1 MKTLAQELLSRL
13 KAIQYK
19 NFFRNVVLSH
29 QLIKSQDVDEFLIY
43 MNSLFS
49 EEQIK
54 IYSAIIDNS
63 SDATISNQEKINAIW
78 DFDKIMY
85 RGRFD
90 DELKKHTDSMFKIFC
105 ELLLK
110 VSEYDEIAKYIDEF
124 LQDDNGVNLDEKL
137 LLQQKTDL
145 AIRLAEKERLL
156 NISLKWIIEYFQRS
170 KSTKVDLN
178 RYKLEAFL
186 LKTDSEKINEYIIN
200 SVISDNKY
208 IREHMADIIGEKK
221 LIAAEETLIIQ
232 LKRENN
238 IFTVASIVEALGKI
252 HSFKSLDIINEYLDK
267 EADIL
272 IKNEN
277 YFVLKHI
284 RNAILKIDPKDALKK
299 FDNKYFEILAK
310 NITI

>member
-1 MKTLAQELLSRL
+1 ML
-13 KAIQYK
+13 K
-19 NFFRNVVLSH
+19 
-29 QLIKSQDVDEFLIY
+29 
-43 MNSLFS
+43 
-49 EEQIK
+49 
-54 IYSAIIDNS
+54 
-63 SDATISNQEKINAIW
+63 
-78 DFDKIMY
+78 
-85 RGRFD
+85 
-90 DELKKHTDSMFKIFC
+90 
-105 ELLLK
+105 
-110 VSEYDEIAKYIDEF
+110 
-124 LQDDNGVNLDEKL
+124 
-137 LLQQKTDL
+137 
-145 AIRLAEKERLL
+145 
-156 NISLKWIIEYFQRS
+156 
-170 KSTKVDLN
+170 
-178 RYKLEAFL
+178 
-186 LKTDSEKINEYIIN
+186 KINEYIIN